1 MIVNKNQLA
10 DVMGVSERTL
20 SEWQEDG
27 LPIKSVGGRGLEN
40 QYETA
45 EVIEW
50 LVQRAVAGKSVLTP
64 RDRRDLAD
72 AQLSELELARESRKV
87 VSIEEV
93 LPLWEAAVLAARTDL
108 LGLGPRLKAA
118 IDARYG
124 IDVEQEMIDAPVRD
138 ALQKLSE
145 RPPADEDED
154 GEIEEA
160 FEDETA

>member
-50 LVQRAVAGKSVLTP
+50 RVQRAVAGKSVMTP

-108 LGLGPRLKAA
+108 LGLGPRLKAL

-124 IDVEQEMIDAPVRD
+124 IDVEQEMIDVVVRD

-145 RPPADEDED
+145 RPPADEED
-154 GEIEEA
+154 GEMEEA
-160 FEDETA
+160 FEDENG

>member
-1 MIVNKNQLA
+1 MLGLRYFLTDRLQINGFKKEENGRKNRTMIVNKHQMA

-27 LPIKSVGGRGLEN
+27 LPIKSVGGRGMDN

-50 LVQRAVAGKSVLTP
+50 RVQRAVAGKSVMTP

-72 AQLSELELARESRKV
+72 AQLSELELARESRKL

-93 LPLWEAAVLAARTDL
+93 
-108 LGLGPRLKAA
+108 GP
-118 IDARYG
+118 
-124 IDVEQEMIDAPVRD
+124 VW
-138 ALQKLSE
+138 
-145 RPPADEDED
+145 
-154 GEIEEA
+154 
-160 FEDETA
+160 

>member
-27 LPIKSVGGRGLEN
+27 LPIKSVGGRGMEN

-50 LVQRAVAGKSVLTP
+50 RVQRAVAGKSVLTP
-64 RDRRDLAD
+64 RDRRDLAE
-72 AQLSELELARESRKV
+72 AQRSELELAKESRKV

-93 LPLWEAAVLAARTDL
+93 LPMWEAAVLAARTDL
-108 LGLGPRLKAA
+108 LGLGPRLKAS

-124 IDVEQEMIDAPVRD
+124 IDVEQEMIDVEVRN

-145 RPPADEDED
+145 KPPVDEED

-160 FEDETA
+160 FEDENA